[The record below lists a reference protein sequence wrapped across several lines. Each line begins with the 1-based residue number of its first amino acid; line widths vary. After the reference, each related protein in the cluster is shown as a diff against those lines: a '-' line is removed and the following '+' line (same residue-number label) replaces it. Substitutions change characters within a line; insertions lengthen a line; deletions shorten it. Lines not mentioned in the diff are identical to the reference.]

1 MDELDID
8 KLKNVSIDL
17 SSLKRKV
24 DKLHIGKLETTP
36 VDLNKLNNVIKND
49 IVERLNMVNWLK
61 KLMLFKILILVD

>member
-36 VDLNKLNNVIKND
+36 VDLNKVNNVIKND
-49 IVERLNMVNWLK
+49 LVEKLNMVNWLK